1 MTETQR
7 INRDKRALLRGLPVF
22 KAERSVPEIKKEPS
36 HIDDWE
42 GAKIATI
49 DRIKML
55 ADYNNE
61 NPIFTA
67 MKIEAVKNQPKE
79 NGNAITLSHVING
92 VTHFFGV
99 IIRF

>member
-7 INRDKRALLRGLPVF
+7 INRDKRVLLRGLPVF
-22 KAERSVPEIKKEPS
+22 KPERKAPEIQKKPS

-79 NGNAITLSHVING
+79 NGNAITLSHAING